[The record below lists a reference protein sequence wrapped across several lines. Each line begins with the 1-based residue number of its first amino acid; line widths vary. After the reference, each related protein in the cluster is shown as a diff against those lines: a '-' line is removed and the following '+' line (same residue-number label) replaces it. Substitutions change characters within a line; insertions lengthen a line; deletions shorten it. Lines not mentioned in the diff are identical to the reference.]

1 MSADDDRRELFDL
14 LEAWIGSRGAALL
27 MSAIPPVGWNELATK
42 NDLVGVRGEMAELR
56 GEMAELR
63 GELKGDMAEL
73 RGEMAELRAELKG
86 EMAELRAELKGEMS
100 DLRVEVRSM
109 LPKLAATNI
118 ASMIGVAGLVL
129 AAGAVA

>member
-1 MSADDDRRELFDL
+1 MSDDETRRELFDL
-14 LEAWIGSRGAALL
+14 LEAGIGSRGAAML

-42 NDLVGVRGEMAELR
+42 NGLVGVRGEMAELR

-63 GELKGDMAEL
+63 GELKGDMAGLRGDLKGDMAGL

-86 EMAELRAELKGEMS
+86 EMAELRG
-100 DLRVEVRSM
+100 EVRSM

-129 AAGAVA
+129 AAGAIA